1 MNSPKPRKNHN
12 NATLTIRLPEPIL
25 AQLTAISDAQYKTAS
40 VVVREEIVRYI
51 QQNSIFLTTQPQ
63 PNFAN
68 KKPMSSQEYKF
79 MRDQEMRGASPNR
92 PQSPSN
98 QNPLSQLTPDELA
111 EWDY

>member
-40 VVVREEIVRYI
+40 VAVRDLIVQYI
-51 QQNSIFLTTQPQ
+51 QQNQIFLTAQTSPQ
-63 PNFAN
+63 SHTPS
-68 KKPMSSQEYKF
+68 KKPMTAQEYKF
-79 MRDQEMRGASPNR
+79 MREQEMRGASPIR

-98 QNPLSQLTPDELA
+98 QLSAEELSD
-111 EWDY
+111 WDY